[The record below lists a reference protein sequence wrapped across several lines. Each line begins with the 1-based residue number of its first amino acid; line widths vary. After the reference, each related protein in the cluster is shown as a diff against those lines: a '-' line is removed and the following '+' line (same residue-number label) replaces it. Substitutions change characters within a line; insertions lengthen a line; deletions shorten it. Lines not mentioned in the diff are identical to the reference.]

1 MLHKQEKKCN
11 IRQVGIL
18 TMFFKR
24 VNCKKDIVDAKS
36 AYTTQHAAIKKK
48 TEEALTTFC
57 NFDAIIIEGAM

>member
-1 MLHKQEKKCN
+1 
-11 IRQVGIL
+11 
-18 TMFFKR
+18 MFFKR

-57 NFDAIIIEGAM
+57 NFDAIIVEGAK